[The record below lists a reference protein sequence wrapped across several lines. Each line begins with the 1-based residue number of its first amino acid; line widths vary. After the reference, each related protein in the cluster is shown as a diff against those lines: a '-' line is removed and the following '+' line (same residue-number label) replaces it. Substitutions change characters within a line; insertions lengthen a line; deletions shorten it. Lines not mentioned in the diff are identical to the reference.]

1 MSHLIVPL
9 PRLKEIPVSVYITR
23 GPFVPLIVI
32 ILNLDR
38 KKIAIIIFALSQ
50 QSTSLERD
58 ERIVTYTNLYA
69 STQAL

>member
-50 QSTSLERD
+50 QSTSERD